1 MAAAQYSS
9 LAVINAIMFDGNG
22 HNRAHMS
29 KVDKEISDVTE
40 YVCERRASADRA
52 EIVKLVMEEYERRRR
67 NEKRALGLPPSPK
80 AKRHPPGTPLVEPI
94 PFNL

>member
-22 HNRAHMS
+22 HNRAHMG

-40 YVCERRASADRA
+40 YATRRTADRA